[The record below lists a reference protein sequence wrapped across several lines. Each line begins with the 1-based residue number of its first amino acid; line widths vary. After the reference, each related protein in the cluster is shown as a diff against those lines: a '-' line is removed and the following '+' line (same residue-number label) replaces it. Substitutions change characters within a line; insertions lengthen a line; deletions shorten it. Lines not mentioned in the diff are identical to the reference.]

1 MARKTII
8 LKRNPDLLTV
18 LSTGRGQAQLALT
31 LFIPSVIL
39 KGIAWEL
46 NNEDDPLSLYH
57 SFAYLLTLFSHILF
71 GASTCLGII
80 YLLTKRDWIKRTL
93 STTKGQTFSD
103 AVKSF
108 SLQHTIQKIL
118 IDQQI
123 GNPNLTQKTTLVPDV
138 FVRANFKN
146 ETLTDGTAT
155 IDLLPGATDDI
166 VQLGNDISAALVD
179 KWNRSI
185 VADDFEINDE
195 QTQVTYFLFD
205 TQAQNRLVINK
216 ADDVPVI
223 NENSLQLM
231 PGWVWQLAKE
241 PHMNLAAETGYG
253 KTYLANYIIFA
264 AVKSS
269 IQVFYADPKKSSNL
283 DQALP
288 DGRVFFDK
296 EEIICSLERMVR
308 LMDERNMKIKEWSTS
323 AISQDFTDLG
333 LPAVLYV
340 FDELSAFINSLASKE
355 NKYVI
360 SLLSQILMKGR
371 SAGLILI
378 SIGQQLD
385 AKTFATKL
393 RNQAQVNIILGPSTL
408 ETRTMLFGQ
417 GVEAPLTTFK
427 PGTGL
432 FTLAGMNVNPRRFMA
447 PDIRKF
453 ESVYLSNLKRIAGE
467 TQSDW
472 KLMHAVSR
480 GNA

>member
-146 ETLTDGTAT
+146 ETLTDGTVT
-155 IDLLPGATDDI
+155 IDLIPGATDDI
-166 VQLGNDISAALVD
+166 VQLGNDISSALVSR
-179 KWNRSI
+179 WNRSI
-185 VADDFEINDE
+185 VADDFEINTE

-205 TQAQNRLVINK
+205 TQAQNRLIITK
-216 ADDVPVI
+216 DSDVPVV
-223 NENSLQLM
+223 NENTIQLM
-231 PGWVWQLAKE
+231 QGWTWQLAKE
-241 PHMNLAAETGYG
+241 PHMNLMAETGFG
-253 KTYLANYIIFA
+253 KTYLANYIIYTA
-264 AVKSS
+264 AKSS
-269 IQVFYADPKKSSNL
+269 IMQI
-283 DQALP
+283 Q
-288 DGRVFFDK
+288 R
-296 EEIICSLERMVR
+296 
-308 LMDERNMKIKEWSTS
+308 
-323 AISQDFTDLG
+323 SQ
-333 LPAVLYV
+333 
-340 FDELSAFINSLASKE
+340 
-355 NKYVI
+355 
-360 SLLSQILMKGR
+360 
-371 SAGLILI
+371 LI
-378 SIGQQLD
+378 
-385 AKTFATKL
+385 
-393 RNQAQVNIILGPSTL
+393 
-408 ETRTMLFGQ
+408 
-417 GVEAPLTTFK
+417 
-427 PGTGL
+427 
-432 FTLAGMNVNPRRFMA
+432 
-447 PDIRKF
+447 
-453 ESVYLSNLKRIAGE
+453 
-467 TQSDW
+467 
-472 KLMHAVSR
+472 
-480 GNA
+480 

>member
-447 PDIRKF
+447 PDMRKF

>member
-1 MARKTII
+1 MPRKVWVT
-8 LKRNPDLLTV
+8 KRQPDLLTV
-18 LSTGRGQAQLALT
+18 MSTRRGLGQLSLVLGTSTMVLQLAELWLT
-31 LFIPSVIL
+31 YNYDPF
-39 KGIAWEL
+39 GIYQIGASIVGW
-46 NNEDDPLSLYH
+46 
-57 SFAYLLTLFSHILF
+57 FANIAFGVTLCLLT
-71 GASTCLGII
+71 I
-80 YLLTKRDWIKRTL
+80 YFFTIRSWLVKVIRINKRQKFDDT
-93 STTKGQTFSD
+93 
-103 AVKSF
+103 VKSLR
-108 SLQHTIQKIL
+108 LQHAIQGIV
-118 IDQQI
+118 IDQMI
-123 GNPNLTQKTTLVPDV
+123 GNPNLSQKSIIVPEVYVQAHFQDKV
-138 FVRANFKN
+138 MM
-146 ETLTDGTAT
+146 DGTAT

-308 LMDERNMKIKEWSTS
+308 LMDDRNMKIKEWSTS

-447 PDIRKF
+447 PDMRKF

>member
-155 IDLLPGATDDI
+155 IDLIPGATDDI
-166 VQLGNDISAALVD
+166 VQLGNDISSALVSR
-179 KWNRSI
+179 WNRSI
-185 VADDFEINDE
+185 VADDFEINTE

-205 TQAQNRLVINK
+205 TQAQNRLIITK
-216 ADDVPVI
+216 DSDVPVV
-223 NENSLQLM
+223 NENTIQLM
-231 PGWVWQLAKE
+231 PGWTWQLAKE
-241 PHMNLAAETGYG
+241 PHMNLMAETGFG
-253 KTYLANYIIFA
+253 KTYLANYIIYTA
-264 AVKSS
+264 AKSS
-269 IQVFYADPKKSSNL
+269 IQVYYADPKKSTNL

-288 DGRVFFDK
+288 QGRVFFDK
-296 EEIICSLERMVR
+296 DKIIGSLERMVK
-308 LMDERNMKIKEWSTS
+308 LMDARNMKVKEWATS
-323 AISQDFTDLG
+323 AMSQDFTDLR

-340 FDELSAFINSLASKE
+340 FDEMSAFINSLNTKE
-355 NKYVI
+355 NKRVV
-360 SLLSQILMKGR
+360 SLLSQLLMKGR
-371 SAGLILI
+371 SAGIILI

-385 AKTFATKL
+385 SQTLPTKL
-393 RNQAQVNIILGPSTL
+393 RNQAQLNIILGPSTL
-408 ETRTMLFGQ
+408 ETRTMLFGH
-417 GVEAPLTTFK
+417 GIEAPLTTFK

-432 FTLAGMNVNPRRFMA
+432 FTLAGMNINPRRFMA
-447 PDIRKF
+447 PDMRKF
-453 ESVYLSNLKRIAGE
+453 EPVYLSNLKRVAGE

-472 KLMHAVSR
+472 KLMNAVSR